1 MSIYQNQKANKPA
14 IEDVIPDYLEGE
26 MRKLALDIATCLR
39 KNKMSPIWASG
50 NSWKSSC
57 KGKGIC
63 YVKLLPETNIHK
75 WAVVLMPLDARRYQE
90 WVYNK
95 GFADKFTE
103 KPHYCHGCG
112 RPPGE
117 SCGGR
122 RDFTV
127 NGKEI
132 KGVCGHNFMRWIN
145 DPDVETVGGIIKFLE
160 WEMQTRKITKE
171 NNHA

>member
-1 MSIYQNQKANKPA
+1 MSIYQKQKADKPQ
-14 IEDVIPDYLEGE
+14 IEDVIPDCLDGE
-26 MRKLALDIATCLR
+26 MRKLALDVATFLR
-39 KNKMSPIWASG
+39 ANKMSPTWASF

-63 YVKLLPETNIHK
+63 YVKLLETNSSMLSYRGGHK
-75 WAVVLMPLDARRYQE
+75 WAVTLIPLDWSRYRE
-90 WVYNK
+90 WVNAEGY
-95 GFADKFTE
+95 ADKFTE

-112 RPPGE
+112 RPTGE

-122 RDFTV
+122 KDFTV

-145 DPDVETVGGIIKFLE
+145 EPDAETVVGIKRFLE
-160 WEMQTRKITKE
+160 SEKAVRMM
-171 NNHA
+171 